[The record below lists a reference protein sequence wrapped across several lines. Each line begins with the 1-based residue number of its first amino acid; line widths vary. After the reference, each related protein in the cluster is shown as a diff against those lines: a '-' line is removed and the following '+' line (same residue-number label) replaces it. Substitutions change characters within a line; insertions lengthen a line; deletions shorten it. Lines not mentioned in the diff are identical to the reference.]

1 MYEYFAYVYVFA
13 SCLCLVPTEVREG
26 VGFPRTGV
34 TDICELLCVFWDP
47 NVGPLQEH
55 QMLLTTVH
63 SLQLSVVFFKNSE

>member
-47 NVGPLQEH
+47 NVGPARASNALNH
-55 QMLLTTVH
+55 CAF
-63 SLQLSVVFFKNSE
+63 SPALSSFL